1 MAEAHTNAELDDI
14 VMRIDEIEEA
24 RPPAFTDEALA
35 LHFAEARAEDL
46 RYVAA
51 WSKWLMWDGQR
62 WKFDDTL
69 HAFDLARRICREAA
83 IECNTKAAKMIA
95 SARTVAAVERLAK
108 ADRRLAASVEQ
119 WDTDPWQLNTPAGIV
134 DLRSGRRRP
143 HDPIAY
149 ATKITAAA
157 AEGECPTWLAFL
169 HRVTDG
175 DHELVAFLQR
185 VAGYALT
192 GFTSAHALF
201 FLYGTGANGSHHS
214 LGENQERRVG
224 GMPHHARADDPVGKP
239 PSDRGETSL
248 RLFKSLRD
256 HATHEGGL

>member
-1 MAEAHTNAELDDI
+1 MTNIAPLRPDVPDNDLD
-14 VMRIDEIEEA
+14 EEA

-134 DLRSGRRRP
+134 RSTIGTAPAARSDRICDEDHRRR
-143 HDPIAY
+143 
-149 ATKITAAA
+149 
-157 AEGECPTWLAFL
+157 
-169 HRVTDG
+169 R
-175 DHELVAFLQR
+175 
-185 VAGYALT
+185 
-192 GFTSAHALF
+192 
-201 FLYGTGANGSHHS
+201 
-214 LGENQERRVG
+214 RRVSVRPG
-224 GMPHHARADDPVGKP
+224 S
-239 PSDRGETSL
+239 PS
-248 RLFKSLRD
+248 FI
-256 HATHEGGL
+256 A